1 MDSLLGW
8 LFLLII
14 FSFILVWSKK
24 YPYTKNFLLLAFFLR
39 ATFVVL
45 HQYDFIT
52 LPDSQFDAQKFEG
65 LARDFSRNSGLSV
78 VFSFFNTDSFLIS
91 RIISIFYT
99 IFGESKMMAQSIS
112 VGLGVG
118 SVYLVYKLC
127 LILWDRHSAKKAA
140 WVTAIFP
147 TLVLYSC
154 LTLRESYIVFF
165 LLIGMLSIVKFTRN
179 NSFTSF
185 LQVIFSFFILVF
197 FHGPMSMGGFV
208 FLTYF
213 ILTSIKDQLI
223 KFYYLK
229 VNILAFTLIILSS
242 ILLIPFYNGSISV
255 PYIGS
260 INTLFNLDEYLP
272 RINSFIRN
280 SASYPAWLVINTNY
294 EFFTKGIFKIFYFL
308 YSPFIWDIKS
318 TDHLFGVF
326 DGMLYIVLTIYIFKN
341 WHDIWENPAMRI
353 FILILIVYLM
363 IYGLSIG
370 NFGTGIRHRSKF
382 VVILLVLAA
391 PKLHK
396 FIFSVKK
403 KLYKK

>member
-1 MDSLLGW
+1 MESLLGFFS
-8 LFLLII
+8 LLTIFFFILGSTKKNIDIKRLLLVAFLL
-14 FSFILVWSKK
+14 
-24 YPYTKNFLLLAFFLR
+24 R
-39 ATFVVL
+39 AIPVVL
-45 HQYDFIT
+45 DQFNFII
-52 LPDSQFDAQKFEG
+52 LPDGYSDAAKFESE
-65 LARDFSRNSGLSV
+65 AIVFSRDRGLSV
-78 VFSFFNTDSFLIS
+78 VFDFFLTDSLLIS

-127 LILWDRHSAKKAA
+127 LILWDYHSAKKAA

-147 TLVLYSC
+147 TLILYSC

-165 LLIGMLSIVKFTRN
+165 LLTGMLGIVKFIRT

-197 FHGPMSMGGFV
+197 FHGPISVGGFV
-208 FLTYF
+208 FLAYF
-213 ILTSIKDQLI
+213 TLTLIKDQLI
-223 KFYYLK
+223 KLYHLK
-229 VNILAFTLIILSS
+229 VNILSFALIILSS
-242 ILLIPFYNGSISV
+242 IPLILIYKGTISL

-260 INTLFNLDEYLP
+260 MDTLFNLEAYLP
-272 RINSFIRN
+272 RINSAIRD
-280 SASYPAWLVINTNY
+280 SASYPVWFVINSNY
-294 EFFTKGIFKIFYFL
+294 EIYTKGIFKIFYFL

-318 TDHLFGVF
+318 THHLIGVF
-326 DGMLYIVLTIYIFKN
+326 DGTLYILLTIYLIKN
-341 WHDIWENPAMRI
+341 WHGIWENPAMRI
-353 FILILIVYLM
+353 LLLIFIVYIAM
-363 IYGLSIG
+363 YGLGVG

-382 VVILLVLAA
+382 VVILIVLAA